1 MTKSGRA
8 LGRWRSL
15 GIWAAVFCLGLPALP
30 GPPIAL
36 LLAFSA
42 FVALSVPLLRWPW
55 GRITENTAAYTA
67 LAVSLLT
74 DVAYVGKPGL
84 VLLWMPFEFV
94 GLLVLTGRLIR
105 RARPRRLIPVA
116 LVAVLTTTALPLRFT
131 LRTPESGTS
140 GVVIMVF
147 ITLMPVACAAGIGGY
162 LRATDHRRQRAV
174 LQARRE
180 QRLHMARVL
189 HDFVA
194 HEVTG
199 MVLEVQAAQASAYD
213 PEQHQALLSR
223 VEQAGLRALDSMDRT
238 LQTLREA
245 EDEHHG
251 TPGQE
256 PAQPSTRVYG
266 LADLP
271 DLVRRFAESSSIT
284 TELDLAE
291 ELVGM
296 LPREVEETAYSLV
309 LESLT
314 NVRRHA
320 ASARLVR
327 VAVEQAGDA
336 VLRVSVTN
344 DGGSG
349 KSLHPHREGGGTGL
363 VGMDERFKI
372 LGGTVTAG
380 PSADGWQVTGTLP
393 LPSPAAGNA
402 AAR

>member
-1 MTKSGRA
+1 MATSGAA

-15 GIWAAVFCLGLPALP
+15 SLLAAVLCLGLPALL
-30 GPPIAL
+30 GPPSAL
-36 LLAFSA
+36 LPAVSA
-42 FVALSVPLLRWPW
+42 VVAVSVPLLRWPW
-55 GRITENTAAYTA
+55 GRVTENTAA
-67 LAVSLLT
+67 LVVMAVSLLV
-74 DVAYVGKPGL
+74 DVGYVGKQGL
-84 VLLWMPFEFV
+84 TLLWMPFELV

-105 RARPRRLIPVA
+105 RSGPRYVVPA
-116 LVAVLTTTALPLRFT
+116 GLVAVLTTIALPLRFT
-131 LRTPESGTS
+131 LRNPQSGTNGS
-140 GVVIMVF
+140 VIMVLV
-147 ITLMPVACAAGIGGY
+147 TLVPAACAVGIGGY
-162 LRATDHRRQRAV
+162 LRATDHRRRRAV

-199 MVLEVQAAQASAYD
+199 MVLEVQAAQASAYEPD
-213 PEQHQALLSR
+213 QHQALLSR

-245 EDEHHG
+245 EEVHEG
-251 TPGQE
+251 APGQE
-256 PAQPSTRVYG
+256 PAQPPTRVYG
-266 LADLP
+266 LADVP
-271 DLVRRFAESSSIT
+271 DLVRRFAESSSVA

-291 ELVGM
+291 EPVGT
-296 LPREVEETAYSLV
+296 LPREVDETAYSLV

-327 VAVEQAGDA
+327 VTVGHTDDA
-336 VLRVSVTN
+336 RLRVSVTN

-349 KSLHPHREGGGTGL
+349 KPLHPHREGGGTGL
-363 VGMDERFKI
+363 VGLDERFRV
-372 LGGTVTAG
+372 LGGTLAAG
-380 PSADGWQVTGTLP
+380 SFGDGWQVTGILP
-393 LPSPAAGNA
+393 LPAGTA

>member
-15 GIWAAVFCLGLPALP
+15 GIWAALFCLGLPALP

-42 FVALSVPLLRWPW
+42 FVAVLVPLLRWPW
-55 GRITENTAAYTA
+55 GRITENTAALTVM
-67 LAVSLLT
+67 AVSLLT
-74 DVAYVGKPGL
+74 DVAYIGKPGL
-84 VLLWMPFEFV
+84 ILLWMPFEFV

-105 RARPRRLIPVA
+105 RARPRRLVPVA
-116 LVAVLTTTALPLRFT
+116 LVAVLTSTALPLRFT
-131 LRTPESGTS
+131 LRVPESGAS

-213 PEQHQALLSR
+213 PGQHEALLAR

-245 EDEHHG
+245 EEERPG
-251 TPGQE
+251 PPGQE

-271 DLVRRFAESSSIT
+271 DLVRRFAESSSVT

-291 ELVGM
+291 ELLGT
-296 LPREVEETAYSLV
+296 LSREVDETAYSLV

-314 NVRRHA
+314 NIRRHA
-320 ASARLVR
+320 ASAGV
-327 VAVEQAGDA
+327 VTVTVERADDA
-336 VLRVSVTN
+336 LLRVSVTN

-349 KSLHPHREGGGTGL
+349 TSLHPYREGGGTGL
-363 VGMDERFKI
+363 VGLDERLKV
-372 LGGTVTAG
+372 LGGMLTVG

-393 LPSPAAGNA
+393 LRSSTGTATG
-402 AAR
+402 R